1 MTVEQIKG
9 IANKYA
15 DLFKIDEME
24 FFKDYQSSICQYT
37 EAEGIMIIQLA
48 NLYYSCKCGLINR
61 DRAVIEQR
69 KILGIEK

>member
-15 DLFKIDEME
+15 DLFRIDEME

-48 NLYYSCKCGLINR
+48 NLY
-61 DRAVIEQR
+61 
-69 KILGIEK
+69 